1 MQIQVADRLCDLRGE
16 QPVAEPFEETAGAE
30 PGENAGPAVLVV
42 AAMPLS
48 KLARAELSE
57 MLGPGYAVIDIR
69 SAPPT
74 ANIVLTPVLSANAL
88 GILRGQFP
96 HARILFTELHDGA
109 RGINLSG
116 PLSRIVAQA
125 PDGYFVAHSLDAL
138 GPVVQSEAKLQL
150 TGSTRRTPITLSL
163 TTGTTR
169 PTEQVPDEEQPPAPA
184 ASSAQEMT
192 GDPAQTTVRWIDRA
206 ATSDAPPGQWLDLE
220 PLDALVIRLLRT
232 KEPRRDPLWAAL
244 VAECV
249 VRLAADQQTDLLVD
263 VAGLHPTIRAEL
275 QIRVASEQVPQT
287 TWP

>member
-1 MQIQVADRLCDLRGE
+1 MTK
-16 QPVAEPFEETAGAE
+16 PFEETAEPE
-30 PGENAGPAVLVV
+30 PGQDAGPAVLVV

-48 KLARAELSE
+48 KMARAELSE
-57 MLGPGYAVIDIR
+57 MLGPGYAVIDMR

-96 HARILFTELHDGA
+96 HARILFTELHDGE
-109 RGINLSG
+109 RGISLTG

-150 TGSTRRTPITLSL
+150 TGSTKRTPITLSL
-163 TTGTTR
+163 TTGTT
-169 PTEQVPDEEQPPAPA
+169 PPIEQVPDERELPDPSAQQATSDPHATSDPPAI
-184 ASSAQEMT
+184 SDSHT
-192 GDPAQTTVRWIDRA
+192 ISVRWIDW
-206 ATSDAPPGQWLDLE
+206 ATTSAAPPGQWLDLE
-220 PLDALVIRLLRT
+220 PLDALVIHLLGT
-232 KEPRRDPLWAAL
+232 QEPRRDPLWAAL

-249 VRLAADQQTDLLVD
+249 VRLAADQREDLLVD
-263 VAGLHPTIRAEL
+263 VAGLHPAIRAEL

>member
-1 MQIQVADRLCDLRGE
+1 M
-16 QPVAEPFEETAGAE
+16 AEPFEETADGE
-30 PGENAGPAVLVV
+30 PEAAPAVLVV

-57 MLGPGYAVIDIR
+57 MLGPGYAVIDMR

-109 RGINLSG
+109 RGISLTG

-138 GPVVQSEAKLQL
+138 GPILQSEAKLQL
-150 TGSTRRTPITLSL
+150 TGSTTRTPITLSL

-169 PTEQVPDEEQPPAPA
+169 QAEPAPNEQELLNPPAPPTQ
-184 ASSAQEMT
+184 SVQEAT
-192 GDPAQTTVRWIDRA
+192 GDPAATTVRWIDRST
-206 ATSDAPPGQWLDLE
+206 TSDAPPGQWLDLE
-220 PLDALVIRLLRT
+220 PLDALVVHLLGAQD
-232 KEPRRDPLWAAL
+232 PRRDPLWAAL

-249 VRLAADQQTDLLVD
+249 VRLAADQRADLLVD
-263 VAGLHPTIRAEL
+263 IADLHPTIRAEL

>member
-1 MQIQVADRLCDLRGE
+1 
-16 QPVAEPFEETAGAE
+16 
-30 PGENAGPAVLVV
+30 
-42 AAMPLS
+42 
-48 KLARAELSE
+48 
-57 MLGPGYAVIDIR
+57 
-69 SAPPT
+69 APPT

-109 RGINLSG
+109 RGISLSG

-169 PTEQVPDEEQPPAPA
+169 PTEQMPDEVDPPAPA
-184 ASSAQEMT
+184 APPAPPAPAALSAQDVT
-192 GDPAQTTVRWIDRA
+192 GDPTSTTVRWIDRA
-206 ATSDAPPGQWLDLE
+206 TTSSAAPPGEWLDLE
-220 PLDALVIRLLRT
+220 PLDALVTHLLGT
-232 KEPRRDPLWAAL
+232 QDPRRDPLWAAL

-275 QIRVASEQVPQT
+275 QIRLASDQVPQT

>member
-1 MQIQVADRLCDLRGE
+1 MTK
-16 QPVAEPFEETAGAE
+16 PFEETAEPE
-30 PGENAGPAVLVV
+30 PGQDAGPAVLVV

-48 KLARAELSE
+48 KMARAELSE
-57 MLGPGYAVIDIR
+57 MLGPGYAVIDMR
-69 SAPPT
+69 SAAPT

-96 HARILFTELHDGA
+96 HARILFTELHDGE
-109 RGINLSG
+109 RGINLTG

-150 TGSTRRTPITLSL
+150 TGSTKRTPITLSL
-163 TTGTTR
+163 TTGTT
-169 PTEQVPDEEQPPAPA
+169 PPIEQVPEERELPD
-184 ASSAQEMT
+184 SSAQQAIS
-192 GDPAQTTVRWIDRA
+192 DPHATTVRWIDRA
-206 ATSDAPPGQWLDLE
+206 TTSAAPPGQWLDLE
-220 PLDALVIRLLRT
+220 PLDALVIHLLGT
-232 KEPRRDPLWAAL
+232 QQPRRDPLWAAL

-249 VRLAADQQTDLLVD
+249 VRLAADRREDLLVD

>member
-1 MQIQVADRLCDLRGE
+1 M
-16 QPVAEPFEETAGAE
+16 PKPFEDTAE
-30 PGENAGPAVLVV
+30 SEAGQDADPAVLVV

-57 MLGPGYAVIDIR
+57 MLGPGYAVIGMT

-96 HARILFTELHDGA
+96 HARILFTELHDGE
-109 RGINLSG
+109 RGISLTG

-138 GPVVQSEAKLQL
+138 GPILQSEAKLQL

-163 TTGTTR
+163 TTGTTP
-169 PTEQVPDEEQPPAPA
+169 PTEQTPDERALPDPSTQQA
-184 ASSAQEMT
+184 T
-192 GDPAQTTVRWIDRA
+192 GDPHATSVRWIDRA
-206 ATSDAPPGQWLDLE
+206 ASSDAPPGQWLDLE
-220 PLDALVIRLLRT
+220 PLDALVIHLLGT
-232 KEPRRDPLWAAL
+232 QEPRRDPLWAAL
-244 VAECV
+244 VAECL
-249 VRLAADQQTDLLVD
+249 VRLAADQREDLLVD
-263 VAGLHPTIRAEL
+263 TAGLHPTIRAEL

>member
-1 MQIQVADRLCDLRGE
+1 M
-16 QPVAEPFEETAGAE
+16 AEAFEETAGSE
-30 PGENAGPAVLVV
+30 PGQDAGPAVLVV

-48 KLARAELSE
+48 KQARAELSE
-57 MLGPGYAVIDIR
+57 MLGPGYAVIDMR

-109 RGINLSG
+109 RGISLSG

-138 GPVVQSEAKLQL
+138 GPVVQSEARLQL
-150 TGSTRRTPITLSL
+150 TGSPRRTPITLSL
-163 TTGTTR
+163 TTGTPR
-169 PTEQVPDEEQPPAPA
+169 PTEQVPDEVEPPAPA
-184 ASSAQEMT
+184 APSARAAPSAQEMT
-192 GDPAQTTVRWIDRA
+192 GDSTSATVRWIDRA
-206 ATSDAPPGQWLDLE
+206 ATSDAPPGEWLDLE
-220 PLDALVIRLLRT
+220 PLDALVIHLLGT
-232 KEPRRDPLWAAL
+232 QEPRRDPLWAAL

-249 VRLAADQQTDLLVD
+249 VRLAADQQADLLVD

-275 QIRVASEQVPQT
+275 QIRVASEQVPQV